1 MIKRIGKYKVTL
13 LVIDVG
19 VVMVSYVGA
28 VLERFRH
35 LMPVELA
42 VAFTLATFAA
52 FVFQNNSLY
61 KVNIF
66 LDRSA
71 SAALLI
77 RSMLVIFA
85 SYLAFGFITRFTLIA
100 PSRLTFFYFAG
111 NSFAAFGVYR
121 VLLLPS
127 IFGTLSS
134 QGIRKRKVV
143 VIGTGDVAKEFAS
156 SVKDN
161 KRLGIDI
168 LGFVD
173 DALPPGTGILNSY
186 QVLGDTLTLKSIVR
200 TKSCDELVIA
210 ADDIP
215 NTRLLSLM
223 RQAKDTGASV
233 KVVSSFFKT
242 VGDATITESY
252 TIHPVATI
260 TRGLYSP
267 ITIFYQRVSDYIAAS
282 IGLLV
287 LSPLFLLAAAAI
299 KATSRGPVFYRHK
312 RVGKDGRVFN
322 MYKFR
327 SMYSDDKEDAKRKT
341 MMLEFINGHDD
352 GNGDCKVIDNS
363 RVTPVGRL
371 LRKSS
376 FDELPQLINVLRGE
390 MSLVGPRPVL
400 PYEFEAMKEWHHER
414 DKILPGCTGFWQVYG
429 RGRTSFDNMVIMDIY
444 MIENMSPWLYVQ
456 LVLKTV
462 AALLLGRGAK

>member
-1 MIKRIGKYKVTL
+1 MRIGKYKFTL
-13 LVIDVG
+13 LVIDIV
-19 VVMVSYVGA
+19 VVMTSYVGA
-28 VLERFRH
+28 VLERFGR
-35 LMPVELA
+35 LTPTELA
-42 VAFTLATFAA
+42 VPLMLAALAVFS
-52 FVFQNNSLY
+52 FQNNSLY

-71 SAALLI
+71 SAVLLI
-77 RSMLVIFA
+77 RSMLVLFA
-85 SYLAFGFITRFTLIA
+85 AYLALGFISRFTLIA
-100 PSRLTFFYFAG
+100 PSRLAFLYFGG
-111 NSFAAFGVYR
+111 NSLVVFGIYR

-143 VIGTGDVAKEFAS
+143 VIGTGDLAKEFAS
-156 SVKDN
+156 SVKDD

-168 LGFVD
+168 LGFID
-173 DALPPGTGILNSY
+173 DVLPSGTGILNGY
-186 QVLGDTLTLKSIVR
+186 KVIGDTLALKSIVR
-200 TKSCDELVIA
+200 TNSCDELVIA
-210 ADDIP
+210 ADDVS
-215 NTRLLSLM
+215 NTRLMSLM
-223 RQAKDTGASV
+223 RQAKDTGVAV

-252 TIHPVATI
+252 TIHPAATI

-282 IGLLV
+282 FGLLI
-287 LSPLFLLAAAAI
+287 LSPLFFLAAVAI

-312 RVGKDGRVFN
+312 RVGKNGKLFD

-327 SMYSDDKEDAKRKT
+327 SMYSEDREDEKRKK
-341 MMLEFINGHDD
+341 MMVEFINGHSN
-352 GNGDCKVIDNS
+352 GNGDGKVVDSS
-363 RVTPVGRL
+363 RVTPVGRF
-371 LRKSS
+371 LRKTS

-414 DKILPGCTGFWQVYG
+414 EKILPGCTGFWQVYG
-429 RGRTSFDNMVIMDIY
+429 RGKTSFDNMVVMDIY

-456 LVLKTV
+456 LMLKTV
-462 AALLLGRGAK
+462 TVLLLGRGAK